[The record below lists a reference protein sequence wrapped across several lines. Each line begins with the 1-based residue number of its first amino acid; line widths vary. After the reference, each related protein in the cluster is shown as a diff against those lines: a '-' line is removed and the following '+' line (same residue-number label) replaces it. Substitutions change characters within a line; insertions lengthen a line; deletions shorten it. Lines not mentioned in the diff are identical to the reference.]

1 MIRRGIRNAADALRR
16 FVLGAGRS
24 EPATNVFNVESHG
37 QQGGVTAGQV
47 ILGTRDRTLGPI
59 PPAVRRQLQSR
70 PVSLMLVLNNADG
83 ETRRLA
89 RQLEGL
95 MSELGWP
102 SPGLPAV
109 VTGAEIV
116 NGLAVHSVAPASEV
130 DVPLRA
136 FAEGLRQA
144 GLALD
149 FVHSAPSDAIVL
161 GPQQ

>member
-1 MIRRGIRNAADALRR
+1 MIRRSLLNAAGALRR
-16 FVLGAGRS
+16 VVLGAGRS
-24 EPATNVFNVESHG
+24 EPTASVFNVESRG

-47 ILGTRDRTLGPI
+47 IFGTQDRTLGPI
-59 PPAVRRQLQSR
+59 PPGVRQQLQSR

-89 RQLEGL
+89 RQIEGL
-95 MSELGWP
+95 LSELGWP

-116 NGLAVHSVAPASEV
+116 NGLAVHSVAAASEV

-144 GLALD
+144 GLALA